1 MRQQSSC
8 EHDGEIPRIT
18 SGNTS
23 SSEGSRIVLKGAVV
37 KNLAHEDHLD
47 TATDA
52 RSVLFG
58 MAPHFATSAILEPGP
73 THTARVVGQGEGP
86 SGGKLSETTHTQ
98 GFYARTGKRILD
110 VVLVVLSLPVAL
122 PLTLVL
128 ALALWIESGQ
138 PFYQQKRI
146 GRNGR
151 VFTIWKLRTM
161 VRDADCMLEYLL
173 RRNPELRAEWDATQ
187 KLKKD
192 PRITPVGRFLRM
204 SSLDEVP
211 QLFNVLI
218 GEMSLIGPRP
228 MLPEQLPLYGA
239 TDAYCALRPGLS
251 GPWQVSDRNNSSFSY
266 RAVLDRKYLG
276 TLSLSQDIAIIFR
289 TIGVVLRRTGH

>member
-1 MRQQSSC
+1 MRQHTSC
-8 EHDGEIPRIT
+8 EKDGEAPRIT
-18 SGNTS
+18 SGISSTS
-23 SSEGSRIVLKGAVV
+23 QASRIVLKGAVV
-37 KNLAHEDHLD
+37 KDLAHEDHLNP
-47 TATDA
+47 ASDA

-58 MAPHFATSAILEPGP
+58 MAPQFATSAILDQGP
-73 THTARVVGQGEGP
+73 THSARVAGQ
-86 SGGKLSETTHTQ
+86 ETGQ
-98 GFYARTGKRILD
+98 SSARMGDRAENRGFYARAGKRILD
-110 VVLVVLSLPVAL
+110 VMLVVLSLPVAV

-138 PFYQQKRI
+138 PFYKQKRI

-161 VRDADCMLEYLL
+161 VRDADCMLDYLL
-173 RRNPELRAEWDATQ
+173 RTNPELRAEWDATQ
-187 KLKKD
+187 KLKRD

-211 QLFNVLI
+211 QLFNVLV

-266 RAVLDRKYLG
+266 RAVLDREYLG
-276 TLSLSQDIAIIFR
+276 SLSLWQDVAIMFR
-289 TIGVVLRRTGH
+289 TISVVLRRTGH